1 MPQGRCVL
9 CGRIGFVHTHHAFE
23 GGGRKKRAEKY
34 GLLYP
39 LCPDCHTLS
48 DYSAHRCT
56 ETALKIKRAAQRK
69 FERESGTREEFIK
82 IFGRNYL

>member
-9 CGRIGFVHTHHAFE
+9 CHRVGFVHIHHAFE
-23 GGGRKKRAEKY
+23 GGRKKRAEKY

-48 DYSAHRCT
+48 DKSVHRCHET
-56 ETALKIKRAAQRK
+56 ELIIKRAAQRK
-69 FERESGTREEFIK
+69 FEREHTREEFIK
-82 IFGRNYL
+82 EFGRSYL